1 MDPLSMTASIIAV
14 LQLTS
19 TLVCYINEARNATA
33 EQKKVAVEAGNLYGL
48 LTSLR
53 FQVEEARSND
63 PWYNQVKLLGVPN
76 GPLDQFKGVL
86 ESHGQTI
93 ADI

>member
-19 TLVCYINEARNATA
+19 TLASYINEARHGTA
-33 EQKKVAVEAGNLYGL
+33 EQKKMAVEAGNLYGL
-48 LTSLR
+48 LTNLR

-63 PWYNQVKLLGVPN
+63 PWFHQ
-76 GPLDQFKGVL
+76 
-86 ESHGQTI
+86 
-93 ADI
+93 